1 MRSAGDFKCDGCPA
15 AQPRPDDKGFSC
27 KPMSSVTLLPDNAL
41 QSIDPAM
48 GVIVGGGWRNRLTLP
63 VIERLGI
70 PVMHTWNQSVPLW
83 EYHHGFQ
90 VYLFIVTQSSL
101 HSRSAF
107 SSCTPGE
114 TQGAGGLCSTCCAC

>member
-1 MRSAGDFKCDGCPA
+1 MHYAGDFKCDGCPD

-27 KPMSSVTLLPDNAL
+27 KPMSSVALLLDNSL
-41 QSIDPAM
+41 QSSDPAM
-48 GVIVGGGWRNRLTLP
+48 EVVVGGGWRNRLTLP

-70 PVMHTWNQSVPLW
+70 PIMHTWNQSVPLW

-90 VYLFIVTQSSL
+90 VYA
-101 HSRSAF
+101 HSMTLSRWYFRSPF

-114 TQGAGGLCSTCCAC
+114 I